1 MTETQE
7 TPAAAVVVDSG
18 SFLGNLFNLYFEPS
32 ATFAKIFTKPRIV
45 AIVLFQIALGVLFST
60 IWFQKLD
67 AKEFMRQQME
77 LNPRIQQMPTEQ
89 VEKIIET
96 QASFMKTWGRIGP
109 LIAPLVLDGLLA
121 GLLMFMF
128 RFFMAAEVSFLA
140 SLATVAWTFA
150 TVGLVQ
156 TPIMLAVMALKG
168 DWNLSPDQVVQANPT
183 VFFEASA
190 LPRWLWSLL
199 GSFDLFSLWT
209 LFLLAAGLSVAS
221 KRGLST
227 GLWGVGICW
236 VVYVSVKTG
245 FLLIFS

>member
-1 MTETQE
+1 M
-7 TPAAAVVVDSG
+7 DSG

-32 ATFAKIFTKPRIV
+32 ATFAKIFTKPRII
-45 AIVLFQIALGVLFST
+45 AIVLFQISLGVLFST

-109 LIAPLVLDGLLA
+109 LIAPLILDGLLA

-128 RFFMAAEVSFLA
+128 RFFMAAEVSFLD
-140 SLATVAWTFA
+140 SLATIAWTFA

-156 TPIMLAVMALKG
+156 TPILLAVMTLKG

-183 VFFEASA
+183 MFFEMSA
-190 LPRWLWSLL
+190 MPRWLWSLL

-209 LFLLAAGLSVAS
+209 FFLLATGFSVAG

-236 VVYVSVKTG
+236 AIYVVVKVG

>member
-1 MTETQE
+1 M
-7 TPAAAVVVDSG
+7 DSG

-32 ATFAKIFTKPRIV
+32 ATFAKIFTKPRII
-45 AIVLFQIALGVLFST
+45 AIVLFQISLGVLFST

-96 QASFMKTWGRIGP
+96 QASFMRTWGRIGP
-109 LIAPLVLDGLLA
+109 LIAPLILDGLLA

-128 RFFMAAEVSFLA
+128 RFFMAAEVSFLD
-140 SLATVAWTFA
+140 SLATIAWTFA

-156 TPIMLAVMALKG
+156 TPILLAVMTLKG

-183 VFFEASA
+183 MFFEMSA
-190 LPRWLWSLL
+190 MPRWLWSLL

-209 LFLLAAGLSVAS
+209 FFLLATGFSVAG

-236 VVYVSVKTG
+236 AIYVVVKIG

>member
-1 MTETQE
+1 M
-7 TPAAAVVVDSG
+7 DSG

-32 ATFAKIFTKPRIV
+32 ATFEKIFTKPRII
-45 AIVLFQIALGVLFST
+45 AIVLFQISLGVLFST

-109 LIAPLVLDGLLA
+109 LIAPLILDGLLA

-128 RFFMAAEVSFLA
+128 RFFMAAEVSFLD
-140 SLATVAWTFA
+140 SLATIAWTFA
-150 TVGLVQ
+150 TVGLLQ
-156 TPIMLAVMALKG
+156 TPILLAVMALKG

-183 VFFEASA
+183 VFFEMSA
-190 LPRWLWSLL
+190 MPRWLWSLL

-209 LFLLAAGLSVAS
+209 LFLLATGFSVAG

-236 VVYVSVKTG
+236 AIYVVVKIG